1 MDSIHLSPRL
11 AAVAS
16 FVPKGARVADIGS
29 DHAYLPANLLIN
41 NKISFAIA
49 GEVAKGPYENAQHEI
64 VRRALTTQLEARLA
78 NGLAAIKDE
87 DHIDTVTIA
96 GMGGVLIT
104 DILEAGFSR
113 AKRFETLI
121 LQPNTDEHIVR
132 TWLNNHQYKI
142 NDEVIEQEDNH
153 FYEIMIAT
161 KGTQSLSSLDK
172 KFGPVLRKRKTSVFV
187 AKWQKELDRID
198 TIFENLEFAGKLIH
212 PFIKIGKKNISK
224 FRRLSSDCTRVN

>member
-16 FVPKGARVADIGS
+16 FVPKGARLADIGS

-64 VRRALTTQLEARLA
+64 VRRALTIQLEARLA

-104 DILEAGFSR
+104 EILEAGFSR

-132 TWLNNHQYKI
+132 TWLNNHSCHLVHCPY
-142 NDEVIEQEDNH
+142 
-153 FYEIMIAT
+153 
-161 KGTQSLSSLDK
+161 
-172 KFGPVLRKRKTSVFV
+172 
-187 AKWQKELDRID
+187 
-198 TIFENLEFAGKLIH
+198 
-212 PFIKIGKKNISK
+212 
-224 FRRLSSDCTRVN
+224 

>member
-16 FVPKGARVADIGS
+16 FVPKGARLADIGS

-64 VRRALTTQLEARLA
+64 VRKSLTTQLEARLA

-113 AKRFETLI
+113 AKHFETLI
-121 LQPNTDEHIVR
+121 LQPNTDEHVVR

-142 NDEVIEQEDNH
+142 NDEVVEQEDNH

-161 KGTQSLSSLDK
+161 KGTQILSSLDK
-172 KFGPVLRKRKTSVFV
+172 KFGPVLRKSKTSVFV

-198 TIFENLEFAGKLIH
+198 TIFENLEFAGKTDSPIYQDWKNKYQQIQEV
-212 PFIKIGKKNISK
+212 IK
-224 FRRLSSDCTRVN
+224 